1 MGAWVISICGI
12 AVLAVLCDVILPDG
26 NTRKYIKTVVGIVIT
41 LVIVQPIISLF
52 TSSESGNWIQSGGKV
67 EIQQSYLNHISQRQ
81 ETVAIDNVK
90 RILNDSNIQVDNI
103 SVVDE
108 KIVEL
113 RLDAEQ
119 TSEKEKTVNQVLNRY
134 FPNYKIIII
143 WK

>member
-1 MGAWVISICGI
+1 MGAWLISICGI

>member
-52 TSSESGNWIQSGGKV
+52 TSSESGNWIQSGGKI